1 MDYGITSRGHT
12 SRQPSLLYLQ
22 VALFVSDDRVVEL
35 LQPGRTGGCG
45 CGRLL
50 VVGVCTSSWEFG
62 VAFWQLMRSL
72 GQAMRSDRRTQ
83 RTTMPACCNLR
94 LEPEAF

>member
-45 CGRLL
+45 RLL
-50 VVGVCTSSWEFG
+50 VVGVCTSHG
-62 VAFWQLMRSL
+62 SL
-72 GQAMRSDRRTQ
+72 GSRSG
-83 RTTMPACCNLR
+83 N
-94 LEPEAF
+94 

>member
-45 CGRLL
+45 CGCGRLL
-50 VVGVCTSSWEFG
+50 VVGVCTSHG
-62 VAFWQLMRSL
+62 SL
-72 GQAMRSDRRTQ
+72 GSRSG
-83 RTTMPACCNLR
+83 N
-94 LEPEAF
+94 